1 MRFNLTYVLV
11 HTLRQLVSRDHLS
24 EPFYA
29 QERAADE
36 IRVGESEMEDPIG
49 WMWQQPLRLRHIRQ
63 SAHSIW
69 TKLFL

>member
-49 WMWQQPLRLRHIRQ
+49 
-63 SAHSIW
+63 
-69 TKLFL
+69 